1 MPQPKLK
8 LTWMIFEKLENVNE
22 SDLANLLADF
32 QQIMKKESFSKKEM
46 LHKEGTICNH
56 LFLIEKGIARSF
68 YHKDGKDITAHFAIE
83 NGTITAID
91 SFIQRKR
98 SRYNIEL
105 LEDSEIISIS
115 HQDMHKL
122 LQEKPS
128 YEKYIRLFLEQI
140 YIDLAERIEDLLFH
154 SAKERYEKLVKNTP
168 NLLRRVHLKHIAS
181 FIGITQET
189 LSRIRTQT

>member
-1 MPQPKLK
+1 
-8 LTWMIFEKLENVNE
+8 MIFDKIKDVSE
-22 SDLANLLADF
+22 SDLTDLLTDF
-32 QQIMKKESFSKKEM
+32 QKMMKKESFSKKDI

-91 SFIQRKR
+91 SFIQRKN

-105 LEDSEIISIS
+105 LEDSNVISIS
-115 HQDMHKL
+115 HQDLHIL
-122 LQEKPS
+122 LEEKPQ
-128 YEKYIRLFLEQI
+128 YEKYIRIFLEQI

-154 SAKERYEKLVKNTP
+154 SAKERYDKLVENTP
-168 NLLRRVHLKHIAS
+168 NLLQRVHLKHIAS

-189 LSRIRTQT
+189 LSRIRTQV

>member
-1 MPQPKLK
+1 
-8 LTWMIFEKLENVNE
+8 MIFEKLKDVSEA
-22 SDLANLLADF
+22 DLAELLTDF
-32 QQIMKKESFSKKEM
+32 QKLMKKESFSKKDL

-68 YHKDGKDITAHFAIE
+68 YYKDGKDITAHFAVE

-91 SFIQRKR
+91 SFIQRKN

-115 HQDMHKL
+115 HQDMHAL
-122 LQEKPS
+122 LQEKPQ
-128 YEKYIRLFLEQI
+128 YEKYIRIFLEQI

-154 SAKERYEKLVKNTP
+154 TAKERYDKLVENTP
-168 NLLRRVHLKHIAS
+168 GLLQRVNLMHIAS

-189 LSRIRTQT
+189 LSRIRTQV